1 MIGLGLVSLLV
12 LRSMVRAA
20 PGGARKRAVQIRV
33 AAEPEADAGESPE
46 SVAARRLRRFTG
58 SGPSLRDEL
67 SELVQEDPDAAAN
80 ILRSWIGQ
88 VT

>member
-1 MIGLGLVSLLV
+1 MTPRPRRRRGTG
-12 LRSMVRAA
+12 
-20 PGGARKRAVQIRV
+20 AVQMRV
-33 AAEPEADAGESPE
+33 AAEPAAGQQESVE

-67 SELVQEDPDAAAN
+67 SELVQEDPDTAAN

-88 VT
+88 GT